1 MLSDFTPIIH
11 RLPGRTI
18 RIWPIADVHIGAR
31 ECDLDGFKSF
41 LRRVQACEDDYLV
54 LVGDLLNNAT
64 RSSVSDVYEETI
76 PPSAQIEKA
85 VEILYPTKDRI
96 LGCVGG
102 NHELRTKKDV
112 DLSPLY
118 AVMLML
124 GKGEL
129 YRDNMCFIR
138 VVLGDKVRD
147 NYTMLLVHGKSAN
160 KKRHFAYSVEGVDA
174 VISGHTHDGIVE
186 KPAALVFT
194 NKNNVTVRPIVSVT
208 ATSWLTYGGYAAR
221 ALCLAKATSNPQCLE
236 LPWTGSNST
245 RGQMRV
251 IW

>member
-1 MLSDFTPIIH
+1 MLDDFTPIIH
-11 RLPGRTI
+11 RLEGRTI
-18 RIWPIADVHIGAR
+18 RVWPIADVHIGAR
-31 ECDLDGFKSF
+31 ECDLGGFTSF

-64 RSSVSDVYEETI
+64 RSSVSDVYEEML
-76 PPSAQIEKA
+76 PPSAQIDKA
-85 VEILYPTKDRI
+85 VELLSPVADRI
-96 LGCVGG
+96 LGAVGG
-102 NHELRTKKDV
+102 NHELRSKKDV

-129 YRDNMCFIR
+129 YRDNLCFIR
-138 VVLGDKVRD
+138 VVLGEKVSD

-174 VISGHTHDGIVE
+174 IISGHTHDGIVE
-186 KPAALVFT
+186 KPAALVFST
-194 NKNNVTVRPIVSVT
+194 RNTITVRPIVSVT
-208 ATSWLTYGGYAAR
+208 ATSWLDYGGYAAR
-221 ALCLAKATSNPQCLE
+221 ALCLAKTTSNPQCIE
-236 LPWTGSNST
+236 LPWTGSNSIK
-245 RGQMRV
+245 GQMRV

>member
-1 MLSDFTPIIH
+1 MISDFTPIIH

-18 RIWPIADVHIGAR
+18 RIWPVADVHIGAR
-31 ECDLDGFKSF
+31 ECDLGGFTSF

-64 RSSVSDVYEETI
+64 RSSVSDVYEETL

-85 VEILYPTKDRI
+85 VEILYPTRDRI

-102 NHELRTKKDV
+102 NHELRSKKDV

-129 YRDNMCFIR
+129 YRDNLCFIR
-138 VVLGDKVRD
+138 VVLGDKVSD

-221 ALCLAKATSNPQCLE
+221 ALCLPKATSNPQCIE
-236 LPWTGSNST
+236 LPWTGSNSIK
-245 RGQMRV
+245 GQMRV

>member
-11 RLPGRTI
+11 RLDGRTI
-18 RIWPIADVHIGAR
+18 RIWPVADVHIGAR
-31 ECDLDGFKSF
+31 ECDLRGFTSF
-41 LRRVQACEDDYLV
+41 LRRVQADDGSYIV
-54 LVGDLLNNAT
+54 LVGDLLENAT
-64 RSSVSDVYEETI
+64 RSSVSDVYEETL

-85 VEILYPTKDRI
+85 VELLSPVADKI
-96 LGCVGG
+96 LGSVGG

-129 YRDNMCFIR
+129 YRDNLCFIR
-138 VVLGDKVRD
+138 VVLGDKVSD

-160 KKRHFAYSVEGVDA
+160 KKRQFDMAVHGVDA
-174 VISGHTHDGIVE
+174 IIAGHTHSGIVE
-186 KPAALVFT
+186 RPAAIVFS
-194 NKNNVTVRPIVSVT
+194 NKNTISVRPILSVT
-208 ATSWLTYGGYAAR
+208 ATSWLDYGGYAAR
-221 ALCLAKATSNPQCLE
+221 ALCLPKATSNPQCIE
-236 LPWTGSNST
+236 LPWTGSNSIK
-245 RGQMRV
+245 GQMRV